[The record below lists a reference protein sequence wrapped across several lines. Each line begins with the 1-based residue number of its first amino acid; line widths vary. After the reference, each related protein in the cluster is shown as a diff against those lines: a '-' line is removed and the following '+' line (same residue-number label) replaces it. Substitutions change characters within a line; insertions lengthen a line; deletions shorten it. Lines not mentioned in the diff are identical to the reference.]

1 MRMQVVGG
9 DGCPRRDPV
18 GVGSSSKSSTTG
30 VLMKVLK
37 TLIAVALIS
46 TAGAVALPSIAFAA
60 GEEAQ
65 YDYRSTDNIKSMVSQ
80 YREYIAKM
88 SPENRAKM
96 LAMYDKVMQMEM
108 DMKSAQMKMDMDL
121 AKARRDL
128 ELFITTH

>member
-1 MRMQVVGG
+1 
-9 DGCPRRDPV
+9 
-18 GVGSSSKSSTTG
+18 
-30 VLMKVLK
+30 MKVLK

-46 TAGAVALPSIAFAA
+46 TAGAVALPSVAFAA

-65 YDYRSTDNIKSMVSQ
+65 YDYRSTDFIKSMVSQ
-80 YREYIAKM
+80 YRDYIAKM

-96 LAMYDKVMQMEM
+96 LAMHDKVMQMEM

-128 ELFITTH
+128 ELFIMTH